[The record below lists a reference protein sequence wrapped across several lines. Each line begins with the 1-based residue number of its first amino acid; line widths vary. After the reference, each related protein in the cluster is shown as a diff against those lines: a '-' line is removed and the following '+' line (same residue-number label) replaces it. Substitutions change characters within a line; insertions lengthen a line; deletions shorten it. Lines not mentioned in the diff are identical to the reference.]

1 MQGTWVR
8 PLVRED
14 PLEKGM
20 ATHSSILFIFFFFHS
35 SILSW
40 RVSWTEEPGGSMGS
54 LRVGCDWATNTFG
67 QSSRKVIDGSHGKS
81 MFSFIRN
88 CQTVLQRGCIILH
101 SHQQWIQAP
110 VILHLHQHLVLSMFW
125 ILILP
130 IEGAV
135 LLVHFCFVLFCF
147 VGGGRQ
153 VVFFLFHCYCLS
165 QSLHPCIA
173 SSWGLLPSVST
184 CQDNL
189 FSRSFRP
196 STKT

>member
-1 MQGTWVR
+1 MYRFLSACNAGDLGSTPGSGR
-8 PLVRED
+8 SPGERNGYPLQY
-14 PLEKGM
+14 
-20 ATHSSILFIFFFFHS
+20 SFFFFHS

-67 QSSRKVIDGSHGKS
+67 QTSRKVIDGSHGKS

-147 VGGGRQ
+147 VGVGGRQ
-153 VVFFLFHCYCLS
+153 VVFFWFH
-165 QSLHPCIA
+165 
-173 SSWGLLPSVST
+173 SVT
-184 CQDNL
+184 AYL
-189 FSRSFRP
+189 RAFIHA
-196 STKT
+196 